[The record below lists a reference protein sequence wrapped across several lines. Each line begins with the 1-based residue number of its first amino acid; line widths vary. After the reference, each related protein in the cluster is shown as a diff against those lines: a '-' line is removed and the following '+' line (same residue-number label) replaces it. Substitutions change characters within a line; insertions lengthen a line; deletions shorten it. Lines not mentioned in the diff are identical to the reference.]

1 MLSRG
6 QGEPASPS
14 PSTQG
19 NCEAD
24 QGRVWGWAGLPVGS
38 GAGCPG
44 LSGLAFL
51 SLTKLSACFLL
62 WSPVLTPSFHCVSL
76 PFLWVTVS
84 PVAISPRPQST

>member
-6 QGEPASPS
+6 QGEPSSPS

-19 NCEAD
+19 NCAAD

-44 LSGLAFL
+44 LSGLVFL
-51 SLTKLSACFLL
+51 SLTKLSPCFLL
-62 WSPVLTPSFHCVSL
+62 WSPVLTPYFHCVSL

-84 PVAISPRPQST
+84 PISISPRPQST